1 MENSDGSQRQN
12 PSGECSLTPLLFE
25 DRPRDA
31 EPVPKVLV
39 DMFENGAK
47 FSRVP
52 EFTWSVEKDAKSP
65 KLRKELSVSFSVDT
79 VVSSQEILVGFDAAG
94 IDIDLVISVQ
104 RRASNNNVA
113 FKSPQAKNAA
123 LGVSSISIPGCT
135 VFLGDCEN
143 RLQIVKIY

>member
-1 MENSDGSQRQN
+1 
-12 PSGECSLTPLLFE
+12 
-25 DRPRDA
+25 
-31 EPVPKVLV
+31 
-39 DMFENGAK
+39 MFENGAK

-52 EFTWSVEKDAKSP
+52 EFTWSVEKDAKSA

-94 IDIDLVISVQ
+94 IHIDLVISVQ
-104 RRASNNNVA
+104 RRASNNTWVVA